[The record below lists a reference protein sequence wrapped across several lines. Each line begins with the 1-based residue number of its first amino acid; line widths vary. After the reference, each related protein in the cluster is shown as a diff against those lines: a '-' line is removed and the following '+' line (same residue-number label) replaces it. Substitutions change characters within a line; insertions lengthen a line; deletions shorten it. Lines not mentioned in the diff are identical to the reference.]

1 MKRFIAKTEEQFK
14 AMIKENTDAIGL
26 DPIYADLLTEAVY
39 PSYMDVVSS
48 IKEIEES
55 LINEMHQVMLF

>member
-1 MKRFIAKTEEQFK
+1 MERFVAKTEEQFK
-14 AMIKENTDAIGL
+14 ARIKESTDAIGL
-26 DPIYADLLTEAVY
+26 DPVYADLLTKGVY

-55 LINEMHQVMLF
+55 LINEVHNEN